1 MNNQRLLQAL
11 YRQPV
16 DKIPVW
22 FMRQAGRYLPEYQ
35 ATRKQAGSFIKLC
48 KTPELAAEV
57 SLQPLRR
64 FSVDAAI
71 LFSDIL
77 VLPDAMGLGLE
88 VVETVGPRFARTISS
103 SHDIQQLVIP
113 DPEQELR
120 YVMETV
126 RLLRA
131 ELNNQVP
138 LIGFAG
144 SPWTVATY
152 MVEGQTSKGFNIVK
166 KMLYREPELL
176 HALLKKITEATIL
189 YLQAQ
194 IEAGAQVI
202 MIFDTWGGILQ
213 PLSYQAFSLTYMQ
226 TIIKKL
232 NNKVPTIIYSKQ
244 THGALEKIA
253 DSGCSAIG
261 LDWTIEL
268 KEAKARVQHKVAL
281 QGNLDPAVLYASPEQ
296 IRMQITKLL
305 TEIGSEPGYIFNV
318 GHGLMPDINP
328 EHVNVAVETVHAFSV
343 L

>member
-213 PLSYQAFSLTYMQ
+213 PLSYQA
-226 TIIKKL
+226 
-232 NNKVPTIIYSKQ
+232 
-244 THGALEKIA
+244 
-253 DSGCSAIG
+253 
-261 LDWTIEL
+261 
-268 KEAKARVQHKVAL
+268 
-281 QGNLDPAVLYASPEQ
+281 
-296 IRMQITKLL
+296 
-305 TEIGSEPGYIFNV
+305 
-318 GHGLMPDINP
+318 
-328 EHVNVAVETVHAFSV
+328 
-343 L
+343 